1 MIYGILFYQAE
12 KQIKHHILTINW
24 ILILKISTHLYF
36 IASSSNCYINY
47 IEPLWNINVLVD
59 HQFNWYIINIFIV
72 YLSYIIYKHFLY
84 YVVNVYIDLCLYSR
98 AYTIDMYSQRIIC
111 PNAACLITFIHI
123 ILNYLKKYNIRW
135 NTYTVVERVSR
146 EKRQCHCYFVCLY
159 PVVHYHLNIDWNQH
173 SERLR
178 GYQGTRPSNA
188 LPQK

>member
-24 ILILKISTHLYF
+24 ILILKNSTHWYF
-36 IASSSNCYINY
+36 IASSSNCYINC
-47 IEPLWNINVLVD
+47 IESLWNINVLVD

-123 ILNYLKKYNIRW
+123 ILNYLKKYKMKYLHCCWKSFPGETAMPLLFCMSIPGCTLPPQHWLKPTQWAFTWLPR
-135 NTYTVVERVSR
+135 NTT
-146 EKRQCHCYFVCLY
+146 
-159 PVVHYHLNIDWNQH
+159 
-173 SERLR
+173 
-178 GYQGTRPSNA
+178 
-188 LPQK
+188 